1 MTIAHIDSF
10 NRHGGDFWNERGAY
24 KTLHQI
30 NPARL
35 QLIERHVNLRHSR
48 VLDVGCGGGILSE
61 ALAARGA
68 IVKGVDLSPTVLTAA
83 REHLALS
90 GLAVDYELCSTAEL
104 VARGEQFDQVC
115 CLEMLEHVQD
125 PAAIVADLARLV
137 KKGGHVF
144 LSTVNR
150 TAAAALGA
158 IVIGEYLT
166 KLIPRGT
173 HDYHY
178 FLRPDE
184 LVAMVE
190 RAGLRPVQLQG
201 LDYNPISGRAHLS
214 RNLAINYFLVAKHDR

>member
-35 QLIERHVNLRHSR
+35 QLIERHVNLANRR
-48 VLDVGCGGGILSE
+48 VLDLGCGGGILSE

-68 IVKGVDLSPTVLTAA
+68 MVKGVDLSPTVLTAA

-90 GLAVDYELCSTAEL
+90 GLTVDYELCSAADL
-104 VARGEQFDQVC
+104 VARSEQFDHVC
-115 CLEMLEHVQD
+115 CMEMLEHVQD
-125 PAAIVADLARLV
+125 PAAIIGDLAQLV
-137 KKGGHVF
+137 KPGGYVF
-144 LSTVNR
+144 FSTVNR

-158 IVIGEYLT
+158 IFIGEYLT

-190 RAGLRPVQLQG
+190 QAGLRPVQLQG
-201 LDYNPISGRAHLS
+201 LDYNPIGGRAHLS
-214 RNLAINYFLVAKHDR
+214 RNLAINYFLVAKNDR